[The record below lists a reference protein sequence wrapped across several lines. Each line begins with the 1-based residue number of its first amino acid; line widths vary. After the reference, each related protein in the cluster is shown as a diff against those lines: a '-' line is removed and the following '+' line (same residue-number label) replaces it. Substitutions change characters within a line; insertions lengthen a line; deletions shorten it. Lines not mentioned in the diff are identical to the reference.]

1 MRSVFFCLLG
11 IVVSVLGSTLPANA
25 QLPPGMLTV
34 YSNLCFNPMSGDLNG
49 LRIIVFRSATW
60 AKGEADPPTNDTE
73 NVYVIY
79 QGTGGLLAP
88 PHYVLA
94 SHKGDQIRI
103 PLPRPDAPDLAF
115 VGRITPDMI
124 DGRHVGYDTKR
135 YLLMRE
141 PQPQNKFTGCT
152 ASGNAS
158 DGRYP

>member
-11 IVVSVLGSTLPANA
+11 IVVSVLGSILPANA

-88 PHYVLA
+88 PRYVLA
-94 SHKGDQIRI
+94 SHKGDQIRV

>member
-1 MRSVFFCLLG
+1 MRSVFFGLLG
-11 IVVSVLGSTLPANA
+11 IVVSVLGSSLPAAA

-34 YSNLCFNPMSGDLNG
+34 YSNLCFNSKSGDLNG

-60 AKGEADPPTNDTE
+60 TTGGSAPPTDDTE

-88 PHYVLA
+88 PHYVLTA
-94 SHKGDQIRI
+94 HKGDQIRI

-124 DGRHVGYDTKR
+124 DGRHLGNNTKR

-141 PQPQNKFTGCT
+141 PQPQNKFTECT

>member
-1 MRSVFFCLLG
+1 M
-11 IVVSVLGSTLPANA
+11 
-25 QLPPGMLTV
+25 Q
-34 YSNLCFNPMSGDLNG
+34 
-49 LRIIVFRSATW
+49 
-60 AKGEADPPTNDTE
+60 ADPPTNDTE

-79 QGTGGLLAP
+79 QGTGGLLAS
-88 PHYVLA
+88 PHYALA
-94 SHKGDQIRI
+94 THKGDQIRI
-103 PLPRPDAPDLAF
+103 PLARPDAPDLAF

-124 DGRHVGYDTKR
+124 DGRHLGYDTKR

>member
-1 MRSVFFCLLG
+1 MRSVFFCLLVM
-11 IVVSVLGSTLPANA
+11 VVSVLSSILPAEA

-34 YSNLCFNPMSGDLNG
+34 YSNLCFNSMSGDLNG

-60 AKGEADPPTNDTE
+60 NRGEAYPPTDDTE

-88 PHYVLA
+88 PRYVLA
-94 SHKGDQIRI
+94 THKGGQIRI
-103 PLPRPDAPDLAF
+103 PLPRPDEPDLAF
-115 VGRITPDMI
+115 VGRITPEVI
-124 DGRHVGYDTKR
+124 EGRHLGYDDKR

-141 PQPQNKFTGCT
+141 PEPKNKFTGCT